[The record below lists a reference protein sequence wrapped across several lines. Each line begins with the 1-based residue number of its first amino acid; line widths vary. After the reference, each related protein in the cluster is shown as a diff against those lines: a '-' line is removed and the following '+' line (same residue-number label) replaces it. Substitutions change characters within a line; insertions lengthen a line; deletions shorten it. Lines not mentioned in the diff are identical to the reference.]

1 MKIGL
6 IAASCKPLHS
16 GHDKLFRLA
25 ARECDVVKIFISLT
39 DRKRP
44 GEISILGSDMK
55 KIWSIYAPTLPGN
68 VSLNYGGN
76 PVRNIYDFLGKEN
89 EEGSTDTYV
98 IYSDP
103 VDMEHSFPSKSLS
116 KYLGDL
122 YATGHVVL
130 EPVHRS
136 ETVNV
141 SGTMMRKW
149 IQDNDFV
156 SFKAHCPQTMD
167 SEGIYAMLRS
177 NAKLIPLKKKRPRK
191 K

>member
-1 MKIGL
+1 MS
-6 IAASCKPLHS
+6 AKPYHV
-16 GHDKLFRLA
+16 GHDMLIRLA
-25 ARECDVVKIFISLT
+25 SKECDNVKVFVSLS
-39 DRKRP
+39 DRQRP
-44 GEISILGSDMK
+44 GEIQVLGSDMQR
-55 KIWSIYAPTLPGN
+55 IWTDHIEPTLPGN
-68 VSLNYGGN
+68 VSLNYEGN

-103 VDMEHSFPSKSLS
+103 ADMEHSFPTKSLS

-130 EPVHRS
+130 EPIHRS

-156 SFKAHCPQTMD
+156 SFKAHCPKTMD
-167 SEGIYAMLRS
+167 SEGIYAMLRQ
-177 NAKLIPLKKKRPRK
+177 NAKLIPPKKKRPRK